1 MATYFKNVLKAGLGS
16 TDTDVLTTGST
27 SKTTVIGLSLA
38 NLTDSIVLASIKLTD
53 PNGAGAG
60 QSVTAYFIKEVIV
73 PPNQSLRVVN
83 GGEKLVL
90 GASTTI
96 TISSSIDSSL
106 DLVMSYVEI
115 I

>member
-1 MATYFKNVLKAGLGS
+1 MATYFKNVLKSELG
-16 TDTDVLTTGST
+16 TVDTDVLTTGAT
-27 SKTTVIGLSLA
+27 SKTTVIGLSLS
-38 NLTDSIVLASIKLTD
+38 NLTNSLLLASIKLTD
-53 PNGAGAG
+53 PTGNNG
-60 QSVTAYFIKEVIV
+60 SPVTAYFIKDVIV

-96 TISSSIDSSL
+96 TISSSIDDSL